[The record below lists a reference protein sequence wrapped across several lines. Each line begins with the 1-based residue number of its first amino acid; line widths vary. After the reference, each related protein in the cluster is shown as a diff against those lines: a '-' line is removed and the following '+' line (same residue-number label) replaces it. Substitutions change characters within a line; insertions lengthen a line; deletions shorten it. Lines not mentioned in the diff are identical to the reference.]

1 METLNNAHLLVVGG
15 TGFIGHHLLKSAI
28 NKVCMLTSVSLNP
41 PSEERFVEGVRYLHF
56 DTANKYY
63 LQQQL
68 KDDYDYVVNLGGYI
82 NHKLF
87 KDSGRELIETHFNA
101 LQNLVEILPRH
112 SLKRF
117 IQIGSSDEYGNTKAP
132 QHEDQREQAISPYS
146 LAKVASTHFLQMLH
160 RTENFPAVIL
170 RLFLTYGPGQDSAR
184 FLPQIIRG
192 CLKNETFRTSAGE
205 QLRDFCYVDD
215 TVRAILHALTHPEV
229 DGNVFN
235 VASGE
240 GVAIRTMI
248 KKVCQLTGTGKPRF
262 GEVPYRTGENMTL
275 YGNISKTKS
284 ILSWEPLIPLDD
296 GLKHTIDFFKQYYE

>member
-1 METLNNAHLLVVGG
+1 METLKNAHLLVVGG

-41 PSEERFVEGVRYLHF
+41 PSEERLVEGVRYIHV

-101 LQNLVEILPRH
+101 LQNLVEILPRRR
-112 SLKRF
+112 LKRF
-117 IQIGSSDEYGNTKAP
+117 IQIGSSDEYGNAKAP

-192 CLKNETFRTSAGE
+192 CLNNETFQTSAGE

-248 KKVCQLTGTGKPRF
+248 NKVCQLTGTGEPLF
-262 GEVPYRTGENMTL
+262 GEVPYRTGENMAL
-275 YGNISKTKS
+275 YGDLSKTKS
-284 ILSWEPLIPLDD
+284 MLSWEPLIPLDD
-296 GLKHTIDFFKQYYE
+296 GLKYTIDFFKQYYA